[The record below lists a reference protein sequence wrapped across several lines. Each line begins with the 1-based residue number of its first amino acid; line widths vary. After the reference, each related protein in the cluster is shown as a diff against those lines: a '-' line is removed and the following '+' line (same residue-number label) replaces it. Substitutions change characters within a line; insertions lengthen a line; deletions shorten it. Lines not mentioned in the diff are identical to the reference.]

1 MLLLPKGEN
10 KSIFRVYIFSESI
23 VSLYQELDG
32 WEPEDDPWKEHAK
45 HARGNCAYVNLGKKP
60 AELTVEDVLSLEA
73 DRARCL
79 VEKMHEKWAKLF
91 EEKMQETRRE
101 IDALA
106 PKSKPEKRKT
116 KTK

>member
-1 MLLLPKGEN
+1 MH
-10 KSIFRVYIFSESI
+10 
-23 VSLYQELDG
+23 QELDG

-45 HARGNCAYVNLGKKP
+45 HARGNCAFVNLGKKP

-79 VEKMHEKWAKLF
+79 VQMMHQKWAELF
-91 EEKMQETRRE
+91 EERMQETRRE

-106 PKSKPEKRKT
+106 PKSKPDKRKT
-116 KTK
+116 KAK